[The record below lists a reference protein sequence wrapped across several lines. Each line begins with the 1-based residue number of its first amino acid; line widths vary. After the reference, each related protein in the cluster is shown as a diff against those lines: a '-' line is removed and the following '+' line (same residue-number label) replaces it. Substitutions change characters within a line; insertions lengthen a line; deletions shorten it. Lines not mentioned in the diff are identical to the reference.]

1 MKQPLSMKRNLVE
14 TFLFDTKKI
23 PKGFDTEI
31 IIHELDLLEEKPTSF
46 LVSWVKDKTSYSKFY
61 KDPKSYYPLNKTFS
75 TNALLRIE
83 KKFDKY
89 KADFER
95 FEWSPETPVWRLL
108 FPILGI
114 TRGALFAK
122 KKEVDSKIIDI
133 LIDFYIEQFN
143 ISQIQELIENKKIS
157 KKEKEIEYLKAI
169 KLLEFPNN
177 KYRLASQSKV
187 FNLLIN
193 PFESEISSDEKSYY
207 SKPDFYP
214 FSDEHIEKV
223 IEYLTLKLKK
233 AEALKSLLSEDFAP
247 TLNITLE
254 PKDLQAE
261 IKDSSNFSE
270 TTLVPPKEVEV
281 KKKNNIK
288 NSSTIKTEGFY
299 TFNLNFSELQ
309 LKKLYFR
316 FVESGII
323 LTENRESDFVKAFN
337 GEYISDPDN
346 INVIKWKSN
355 IYLAI
360 FLDDNIENTRTWKM
374 ARILFGCS
382 KTLQDILIK
391 TKGYS
396 KSAYSKK
403 QEHLKKIV
411 EEIT

>member
-1 MKQPLSMKRNLVE
+1 MKRNLVE
-14 TFLFDTKKI
+14 AFLSNTKKRI

-31 IIHELDLLEEKPTSF
+31 ITFELDLLEEKPTSF
-46 LVSWVKDKTSYSKFY
+46 LVSWVKDKTSYSNFKP
-61 KDPKSYYPLNKTFS
+61 DPLSYSLFDKTFS
-75 TNALLRIE
+75 TNAILRIE
-83 KKFDKY
+83 KEFSKCKAEIEIHESLPEDSPMKY
-89 KADFER
+89 CTISSF
-95 FEWSPETPVWRLL
+95 
-108 FPILGI
+108 GI
-114 TRGALFAK
+114 AK
-122 KKEVDSKIIDI
+122 ESAFSKKNDIDRKIINI
-133 LIDFYIEQFN
+133 LIDYTFEQFN
-143 ISQIQELIENKKIS
+143 FSQIQGLIEHKKIS

-169 KLLEFPNN
+169 QLLEFPDN
-177 KYRLASQSKV
+177 KYKLAIQSNV
-187 FNLLIN
+187 LELLIN
-193 PFESEISSDEKSYY
+193 PFESEISSDENSYY

-214 FSDEHIEKV
+214 FKDEHVQKV

-233 AEALKSLLSEDFAP
+233 AEDLKSLLSEDFGP
-247 TLNITLE
+247 TLNLTLE
-254 PKDLQAE
+254 QKDLQTE

-299 TFNLNFSELQ
+299 GFNLNFSELQ
-309 LKKLYFR
+309 LKKLYSR
-316 FVESGII
+316 LVESGII
-323 LTENRESDFVKAFN
+323 LTKNRENDFVKAFN

-360 FLDDNIENTRTWKM
+360 FLDDYIENTRTWKT

-382 KTLQDILIK
+382 KALQDILIK
-391 TKGYS
+391 TKEYS

-411 EEIT
+411 KEIT